1 MKNITVFC
9 SAVHVEEKY
18 TEAARKLARLIGE
31 NGFNLVWGG
40 SDVGLMKVISD
51 SAKEAGAKL
60 IGVSMPRFAAVMK
73 ENADEKIMATD
84 LGDRKKQLLERGDAI
99 VAITGGIGTLDEVME
114 IIELKK
120 QGVHKKPVIIVNTDH
135 FYEGFKMQ
143 LETMYAG
150 GFFPMA
156 MSELVHFVET
166 PEEAIE
172 YIKTFE

>member
-9 SAVHVEEKY
+9 SAVNVEEKY
-18 TEAARKLARLIGE
+18 TEAARTLAHLIGT

-60 IGVSMPRFAAVMK
+60 IGVSMPRFASVMK
-73 ENADEKIMATD
+73 QNADEKIMAAD

-99 VAITGGIGTLDEVME
+99 IAITGGIGTLDEVME

-120 QGVHKKPVIIVNTDH
+120 QGQHKKPVVIVNTDH
-135 FYEGFKMQ
+135 FYEGLKLQ
-143 LETMYAG
+143 LETMYTG

-156 MSELVHFVET
+156 MEELVHFVQT
-166 PEEAIE
+166 PEEAIA
-172 YIKTFE
+172 YLLTLA